1 MSDKLRRWLIVGM
14 MVFGIIPFVGASI
27 VPLLQAF
34 QGGPPAGVTAT
45 SAQVQATAIKEE
57 LQARAKGFELV
68 LQREPDNQTAL
79 KELIATRQQIAGLGL
94 GDIKDAIAPMEKLAS
109 LNPKDVGVQ
118 IDLASFY
125 TQQKRYDEAIA
136 VLDKAIDSNKE
147 DFRPVFAKAIVLQ
160 QQGKTEQAEP
170 LFASAADLA
179 PPDLKER
186 VKAQIAQIKTQTPAP
201 KADSTTSPSTPS
213 TDSSVNPAATPSSES
228 TPAKN

>member
-1 MSDKLRRWLIVGM
+1 MSDKLRRWLILGM
-14 MVFGIIPFVGASI
+14 MIFGIIPFVGASI
-27 VPLLQAF
+27 VPLIQAF
-34 QGGPPAGVTAT
+34 QQGSPGVSAT

-57 LQARAKGFELV
+57 LQARANGFELV
-68 LQREPDNQTAL
+68 LQREPDNQVAL
-79 KELIATRQQIAGLGL
+79 RQLIATRQQMAGLGL

-136 VLDKAIDSNKE
+136 LLDKAIDSNKK

-160 QQGKTEQAEP
+160 QQGKTEQAQP

-179 PPDLKER
+179 PPELKER
-186 VKAQIAQIKTQTPAP
+186 VKAQIAQIQTQTSAP
-201 KADSTTSPSTPS
+201 KPDSTTSPSTSPS
-213 TDSSVNPAATPSSES
+213 TDSSVKPAATPSPES